1 MDQDARPRSLMR
13 RHLKPLLFVAALLAL
28 AAGVAVFP
36 IGEWLLRGIEWI
48 ETQGPIAWAV
58 FVLAYIAAA
67 VLLVPGTIPTLAAGF
82 VFGLPLGVALV
93 SAGSV
98 LGAATA
104 FLVGRFFARDW
115 IRGRIANLPRFAALD
130 RAVSHDGFVIVL
142 LTRLSPLFPF
152 NLLNYALGITGV
164 RFRDYFFAS
173 WIGMLPATVLYV
185 YIGTLAG
192 SVTELATS
200 ELGDGWAT
208 RSLLAGGF
216 VATLILTVLIT
227 RKATLALRAHLG
239 QEEAVAGEPHG

>member
-1 MDQDARPRSLMR
+1 MR
-13 RHLKPLLFVAALLAL
+13 RHLKPLSLVAALLAL
-28 AAGVAVFP
+28 AAAAAVFP
-36 IGEWLLRGIEWI
+36 IGEWLLRAIEWI
-48 ETQGPIAWAV
+48 QTQGPIAWVV

-104 FLVGRFFARDW
+104 FLIGRFLARDW
-115 IRGRIANLPRFAALD
+115 IRGRIADLPRFAALD
-130 RAVSHDGFVIVL
+130 HAVSRDGFVIVL

-192 SVTELATS
+192 NVTELAAA
-200 ELGDGWAT
+200 ELGDGWAA
-208 RSLLAGGF
+208 RGLLVGGF

-227 RKATLALRAHLG
+227 RKATLALRAHLR
-239 QEEAVAGEPHG
+239 QEEPVAGEPHG

>member
-1 MDQDARPRSLMR
+1 MR
-13 RHLKPLLFVAALLAL
+13 QHLKPLIFVAALLGL
-28 AAGVAVFP
+28 AAAVAVFP
-36 IGEWLLRGIEWI
+36 IGAWLLGAIEWI
-48 ETQGPIAWAV
+48 QTQGALAWIV

-98 LGAATA
+98 LGAACA
-104 FLVGRFFARDW
+104 FLVGRFLARDW
-115 IRGRIANLPRFAALD
+115 IRLRIASWPRFAALD
-130 RAVSHDGFVIVL
+130 HAVSRDGFIIVL

-152 NLLNYALGITGV
+152 NLLNYSLGITGV

-192 SVTELATS
+192 SITELAAS
-200 ELGDGWAT
+200 DLGEGWAT
-208 RSLLAGGF
+208 RGLLIGGF

-227 RKATLALRAHLG
+227 RKATLALRAQLT
-239 QEEAVAGEPHG
+239 QEESLQGESHG